1 MITASLTPNDPS
13 LPDEW
18 GLDQPSDA
26 DIDAKTAWNT
36 TTGSPSVTVAVI
48 DSGIDLD
55 HPDLAANIWT
65 NPGEIAGN
73 GIDDDGDGYVDDVHG
88 WDFVDDDNLPDDQYG
103 HGTHVAGTVAAAG
116 NNGIGVVGVAY
127 TSTVMP
133 LRILDANGAGYVS
146 DAIRAL
152 DFAARHGIR
161 ISNNS
166 WGYVGGASQVLSDA
180 IEAAGDAGQLV
191 VVASGNQGADI
202 DQVPD
207 YPAAYDLPNILT
219 VAATDQDDQ
228 LALFSNVGAIAVDIA
243 APGDGILSTVPS
255 GYGYSSGTSMAS
267 PHVAGVAALVLS
279 VHPTWTTAQIRDR
292 ILQTARPIA
301 SLEGV
306 VATGGMVNA
315 AAAVGGAVNLAPV
328 VTITKPTSG
337 TSVLRGTK
345 VTFTATAVDPEQGNV
360 ALVDQLG
367 VEPAG
372 RDRGGRLVLARR
384 PRGGHARHRRDRPR
398 RRPPHATR
406 GDPAAGRAGGPRDRR
421 AGRSAHAGDRRL
433 GRRNPGARLGRAGD
447 GRRRQPPA
455 RLGLVAG
462 GRHEVG
468 RGPDARRRRGGG
480 RDRAGRRR
488 ARLVEPG
495 RVPRYRDHRRHR

>member
-1 MITASLTPNDPS
+1 M
-13 LPDEW
+13 
-18 GLDQPSDA
+18 
-26 DIDAKTAWNT
+26 
-36 TTGSPSVTVAVI
+36 TVAVI

-73 GIDDDGDGYVDDVHG
+73 GIDDDHDGYVDDVHG

-103 HGTHVAGTVAAAG
+103 HGTHVAGTVAAVG

-152 DFAARHGIR
+152 DFAARHGVR

-180 IEAAGDAGQLV
+180 IKAAGDAGQLV

-207 YPAAYDLPNILT
+207 YPAAYDLPNIIS

-228 LALFSNVGAIAVDIA
+228 LALVLERR
-243 APGDGILSTVPS
+243 GDRRRHRGTRRRDPEHEPS

-279 VHPTWTTAQIRDR
+279 VHPTWTMAQIRDR

-301 SLEGV
+301 ASR
-306 VATGGMVNA
+306 ASSPPA
-315 AAAVGGAVNLAPV
+315 AWS
-328 VTITKPTSG
+328 T
-337 TSVLRGTK
+337 
-345 VTFTATAVDPEQGNV
+345 
-360 ALVDQLG
+360 
-367 VEPAG
+367 
-372 RDRGGRLVLARR
+372 
-384 PRGGHARHRRDRPR
+384 PR
-398 RRPPHATR
+398 RRS
-406 GDPAAGRAGGPRDRR
+406 AARSPSTSRR
-421 AGRSAHAGDRRL
+421 S
-433 GRRNPGARLGRAGD
+433 
-447 GRRRQPPA
+447 
-455 RLGLVAG
+455 
-462 GRHEVG
+462 
-468 RGPDARRRRGGG
+468 
-480 RDRAGRRR
+480 
-488 ARLVEPG
+488 
-495 RVPRYRDHRRHR
+495 